1 MINPS
6 EYRIGNLVRW
16 NPALTNP
23 SITFPSVV
31 IEIMAISTD
40 RIGHI
45 SPNLDHRSE
54 AFEDDLVEKELH
66 FKTLDELEPLPI
78 TEQFLIEAGFKD
90 GSLSLPKNAA
100 TTFLLWKNNAV
111 RIFYTNEKEIGGNA
125 VYVHQLQNLYFL
137 FTGEELNIGGH

>member
-16 NPALTNP
+16 NPALKNP
-23 SITFPSVV
+23 AITLPAVV
-31 IEIMAISTD
+31 IEIASITTEKV
-40 RIGHI
+40 GHI
-45 SPNLDHRSE
+45 APNLDHRSE
-54 AFEDDLVEKELH
+54 PFEDDLLEKELH

-78 TEQFLIEAGFKD
+78 TQQFLADAGFGD
-90 GSLSLPKNAA
+90 GLIKLPKNQPLV
-100 TTFLLWKNNAV
+100 FLLWKNNA
-111 RIFYTNEKEIGGNA
+111 FNMYYTNEKEIGGNA